1 MSVDINN
8 LTGEETAEELEAL
21 LNNLGDVDISDEAA
35 GVVTHTGQATAD
47 NLNGQQEN
55 KVHRALPG
63 NAALIF
69 RKK

>member
-21 LNNLGDVDISDEAA
+21 LNGLGDVDISDEIA
-35 GVVTHTGQATAD
+35 GAVTHTGQATAD

-55 KVHRALPG
+55 NVEGK
-63 NAALIF
+63 
-69 RKK
+69 